1 MTLNRCHIAFFS
13 LLLLMLPLV
22 NGLGQGISFDAG
34 LTPAQN
40 RLIVRTQYRA
50 FSTAEGTNTTRTKMV
65 PVVVAYG
72 VRPGFTLMMRNMYM
86 RQTMGSNDA
95 MNNLMDP
102 LLLAKFR
109 LYRKNTAN
117 WVLGVAPHLAT
128 NVPLGFSDMN
138 PRSWNPEVG
147 MNISF
152 RPRFLSFD
160 LSTVYQADD
169 LFAQNEF
176 SGGGEFRVNSAF
188 SSVVPLSP
196 GGEIAIA
203 PVLEMNYLR
212 RNNEG
217 MDRSLFQQLLFVS
230 PGASLMSSLL
240 TLEMLLQVPVY
251 QQDPVSYTD
260 QGARIIAGLKIM
272 F

>member
-1 MTLNRCHIAFFS
+1 MNRNRIIVFS
-13 LLLLMLPLV
+13 LMLFVLPLV
-22 NGLGQGISFDAG
+22 DGLGQGISFDAG
-34 LTPAQN
+34 ITPAQS
-40 RLIVRTQYRA
+40 RLIVRSQYRA
-50 FSTAEGTNTTRTKMV
+50 FNTSEGAMTTRTQMV

-72 VRPGFTLMMRNMYM
+72 LRPGFTLMMRNMYM
-86 RQTMGSNDA
+86 RQTMGSSNDA

-128 NVPLGFSDMN
+128 NVPLGFSAMN
-138 PRSWNPEVG
+138 PRSWNPEIG
-147 MNISF
+147 MNVSF

-160 LSTVYQADD
+160 LSAVYRVND
-169 LFAQNEF
+169 LFAQYES
-176 SGGGEFRVNSAF
+176 SGGGEFRINSAF
-188 SSVVPLSP
+188 SSIVPVTG

-203 PVLEMNYLR
+203 PVLEINYLR
-212 RNNEG
+212 KNNADL
-217 MDRSLFQQLLFVS
+217 DRSLFQQLLFVS
-230 PGASLMSSLL
+230 PGASLISSVV

-251 QQDPVSYTD
+251 QKDPVSNTE
-260 QGARIIAGLKIM
+260 QGARIIAGLKFM